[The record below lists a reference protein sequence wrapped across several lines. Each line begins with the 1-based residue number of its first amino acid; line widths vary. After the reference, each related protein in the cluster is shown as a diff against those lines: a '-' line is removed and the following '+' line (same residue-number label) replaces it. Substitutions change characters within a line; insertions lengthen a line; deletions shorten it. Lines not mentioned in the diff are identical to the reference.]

1 MQSLRTLGLPLVLVA
16 LVGCSGATPSAS
28 PAASVPPASAAAASP
43 SPAASPPA
51 ATSPSAAASPSAA
64 GGGGSTLAVTI
75 RDFSFNPASIDA
87 KVGET
92 VTWTHNGEAPH
103 TVTFDDGEDS
113 GSLAN
118 GDDYSRTF
126 DAAGSFPYKCS
137 VHPAMTG
144 TVEVSA

>member
-1 MQSLRTLGLPLVLVA
+1 MQSPRTLGLLLVVVA
-16 LVGCSGATPSAS
+16 LVGCTGATPSPS
-28 PAASVPPASAAAASP
+28 TAASVPPASAAAPSP
-43 SPAASPPA
+43 SPAASPP
-51 ATSPSAAASPSAA
+51 AAASPSAA
-64 GGGGSTLAVTI
+64 GGGGSALAVTI

-87 KVGET
+87 KLGET

-113 GSLAN
+113 GSLGN
-118 GDDYSRTF
+118 GDDYTRTF
-126 DAAGSFPYKCS
+126 DAAGSFPYKCA